1 MNYIMLNREC
11 LAKFFICDRIEKDL
25 LLFTGPCTPLHGIR
39 ADKVVA
45 SGIQPFA
52 ESDFKWAG
60 CVTMSGRL
68 VRE

>member
-1 MNYIMLNREC
+1 MFTECAAYAHSWPVKSNYTT
-11 LAKFFICDRIEKDL
+11 

-39 ADKVVA
+39 ADQVVV
-45 SGIQPFA
+45 SGIRPLA